1 MTRIRSMKRTWN
13 VRWEFC
19 VNQNSFIKFTR
30 SIDERGPQRGIRKKF
45 EWHVANRQT
54 HAKNLSKVMC
64 LFEWVFVVG
73 LLLFGVRIWNFF
85 IIYKHKTAK
94 KSQFHRWM
102 RLQFKL
108 IQAYNNYNDIFSRVR
123 NDFYFL
129 YPYSLL
135 FFINIHLFKRCH
147 HHKKNCSLI
156 KVCHVIQQSQWWWWW
171 CWNASNKIQEKWYLM
186 DFAKWILVLLC
197 FVKRDD
203 DVRKYFL

>member
-19 VNQNSFIKFTR
+19 VNKNSFIKFTR

-129 YPYSLL
+129 YPYFLFLL

-147 HHKKNCSLI
+147 HHKKKLFTYQSLSCYTTKSMMVMMMLKCVEQNTRKMI
-156 KVCHVIQQSQWWWWW
+156 FDGFCKMNSR
-171 CWNASNKIQEKWYLM
+171 A
-186 DFAKWILVLLC
+186 LVFC
-197 FVKRDD
+197 QMR
-203 DVRKYFL
+203 R